1 MSVININFPCIN
13 TFPHPRKFLDQSL
26 ISIYYISI
34 IRVNINELYFNLGI
48 SRRGRRRKSMKIS
61 GYLKQGKHLRIPKI
75 ERKRKEHA
83 THQCLGGA
91 LVLQARNIQLQS
103 Q

>member
-1 MSVININFPCIN
+1 MYACV
-13 TFPHPRKFLDQSL
+13 K
-26 ISIYYISI
+26 SI
-34 IRVNINELYFNLGI
+34 GD
-48 SRRGRRRKSMKIS
+48 RG
-61 GYLKQGKHLRIPKI
+61 
-75 ERKRKEHA
+75 RKRKKHA

>member
-1 MSVININFPCIN
+1 V
-13 TFPHPRKFLDQSL
+13 RA
-26 ISIYYISI
+26 
-34 IRVNINELYFNLGI
+34 RARE
-48 SRRGRRRKSMKIS
+48 RERER
-61 GYLKQGKHLRIPKI
+61 
-75 ERKRKEHA
+75 ERKREREREGEERKKHA